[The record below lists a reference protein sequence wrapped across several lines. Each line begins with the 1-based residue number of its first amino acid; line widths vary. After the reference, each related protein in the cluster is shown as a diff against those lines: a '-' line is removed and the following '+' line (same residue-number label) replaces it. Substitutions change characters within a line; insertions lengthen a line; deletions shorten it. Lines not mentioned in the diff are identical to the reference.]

1 MNFDILETSTT
12 QVLTIDNL
20 LNEYQNKKILRSVL
34 PRLDRFPNFVV
45 NLNGMEVMNSVG
57 LNFLLALRAKAAEK
71 GNNLAVVNYSK
82 RIERLFEMTKL
93 RSMFNLAP
101 TVEDA
106 INLFE
111 S

>member
-1 MNFDILETSTT
+1 MNFDILETQTT

-20 LNEYQNKKILRSVL
+20 LNEYQNKKILHSVL
-34 PRLDRFPNFVV
+34 PRLERFPNFVV

-57 LNFLLALRAKAAEK
+57 LNFLLALRAKSVEK
-71 GNNLAVVNYSK
+71 GNNLAVVNNSK